1 MNSTLEHKVY
11 TSRWVSLVGGMF
23 AMLGG
28 GVIYSFGVYSPV
40 YKDKLHYSQ
49 TEVDWLSF
57 TMTAGNY
64 LPFAGMFYDKTSAR
78 TCLLLGGF
86 LMFVGYINVWAIL
99 NGEYTAYYGLA
110 LVATFIGGHGS
121 GYADAAVITTCV
133 QNFPNHRGTVVAIQK
148 SGYGLASSVLTGFYR
163 AFIYPHKTGFVLFVA
178 IFCGLMPMVASLFI
192 NPVPVELSN
201 TYEADAPKRKNRKLD
216 PDTEFIPQQLDRF
229 VYYVVALGLFQL
241 VVSIFRAVDH
251 HTFEWLDYTVVGVLV
266 LAIFGFFLLARGVGA
281 WKLLGS
287 PNALAPWHLEAL
299 RSEQE
304 SLLTASES
312 DEDFTPLQTLQ
323 SLDFWLIFMAFTA
336 SAGSGLMV
344 VNNLADIVQA
354 QHGSQS
360 IIDIFVSL
368 FSVANCFGRL
378 FFGLYSDYCV
388 GSIHRPVFFTVILVL
403 YTVTNFLLAFS
414 GLTML
419 YVLLPFVGFLYGGVW
434 SVAPSVISEVFGLKH
449 MGSNYGLVVPGA
461 TIGGL
466 LFSTLLT
473 ADVYKTHRDGNG
485 ECRGNACFQ
494 LSFLVIGSCCATV
507 SVFAFLLQR
516 RVRRKYVKVDA

>member
-1 MNSTLEHKVY
+1 MAESISDHKVY
-11 TSRWVSLVGGMF
+11 TSRWVSLVGGML

-40 YKDKLHYSQ
+40 YKDKFHYSQ

-57 TMTAGNY
+57 SMTAGNY
-64 LPFAGMFYDKTSAR
+64 LPFAGMFYDRTSAR
-78 TCLLLGGF
+78 ASLLLGGF
-86 LMFVGYINVWAIL
+86 LMFVGYVNVWAIL
-99 NGEYTAYYGLA
+99 NGEYTANYGLA
-110 LVATFIGGHGS
+110 LLATFIGGHGS

-133 QNFPNHRGTVVAIQK
+133 KNFPNHRGSVVAIQK

-163 AFIYPHKTGFVLFVA
+163 AFIYPHKTGYVLFVA
-178 IFCGLMPMVASLFI
+178 IFCGLMPVVASLFI
-192 NPVPVELSN
+192 NQVPLELSDS
-201 TYEADAPKRKNRKLD
+201 YEAEAPKRKNRKLD
-216 PDTEFIPQQLDRF
+216 PDKEFIPQQLDRF
-229 VYYVVALGLFQL
+229 MFYVVAIGLFQL
-241 VVSIFRAVDH
+241 AVSISRAVDH
-251 HTFEWLDYTVVGVLV
+251 QTPKWLDYLVVAVLV

-287 PNALAPWHLEAL
+287 PDDLGACSLESL
-299 RSEQE
+299 QSEQE
-304 SLLTASES
+304 PLLTDSPHQ
-312 DEDFTPLQTLQ
+312 DFTPMQTLQ

-368 FSVANCFGRL
+368 FSIANCFGRL

-388 GSIHRPVFFTVILVL
+388 NRIDRPVFFTVILVL
-403 YTVTNFLLAFS
+403 YTITNFLLAFS
-414 GLTML
+414 GLPML
-419 YVLLPFVGFLYGGVW
+419 YLLLPFVGFLYGGVW

-473 ADVYKTHRDGNG
+473 ADVYKSHTNGNG

-494 LSFLVIGSCCATV
+494 LSFLVIGGCCAFV
-507 SVFAFLLQR
+507 SVLSIILQR
-516 RVRRKYVKVDA
+516 RVRHKYAKVA